1 MPVGIAPQQA
11 IAPEQLLTPA
21 KKHKK
26 HLPEVLTV
34 RDWKEYLGESILI
47 IFSVVLALGL
57 TEYFTGLHEKQ
68 QTKEVVHQLR
78 EELIKN
84 KQAEELQYAY
94 YLSVL
99 KNIDSAL
106 NNPAIIKK
114 FIDNGVLNLNIIAPQ
129 GVVLTDLNDIAWQV
143 AKQNN
148 IVAKI
153 DLDTYSTLTT
163 IYSYQLKIAN
173 VEGEVGKIIL
183 SYESRKPENT
193 RTTLLL
199 IKDNYRGWAV
209 DRVPKLLGLYQ
220 EAIDKLEKY

>member
-1 MPVGIAPQQA
+1 
-11 IAPEQLLTPA
+11 
-21 KKHKK
+21 
-26 HLPEVLTV
+26 
-34 RDWKEYLGESILI
+34 
-47 IFSVVLALGL
+47 VVLALGL